1 MLPSGQCPPG
11 SASVVEEFLASWMSH
26 PTLVETFHGSGAVET
41 TCSTDPKQIY
51 TRDGRW
57 IFDPTNLVYEKC
69 FWLLWPNLVGTR
81 KHVNLGNVIES
92 VLGVR
97 EQAVK
102 QRHFLQEDEA
112 VNSLCKRL
120 GEFVNVAY
128 HFIMYTDSRED
139 PVRSWVEF
147 VHRLQVPDVD

>member
-1 MLPSGQCPPG
+1 M
-11 SASVVEEFLASWMSH
+11 
-26 PTLVETFHGSGAVET
+26 
-41 TCSTDPKQIY
+41 
-51 TRDGRW
+51 
-57 IFDPTNLVYEKC
+57 YEKC

-120 GEFVNVAY
+120 GEFVNVTY
-128 HFIMYTDSRED
+128 HFIMYTDWRED
-139 PVRSWVEF
+139 PVISWVEF